1 MESWPYGREMEQAP
15 LMTEYIQNY
24 DKTNRIEEQP
34 HNSLEEQPK
43 SIEEYAEPLPV
54 AQPLSSSKIQY
65 KKSGSQYRM
74 FSNETAI
81 FKMQL
86 LFICVF
92 FLDMTICHFKICN
105 MGRKRDTQHQQY

>member
-15 LMTEYIQNY
+15 LINEYIHNY
-24 DKTNRIEEQP
+24 DKTDRIEEQP

-54 AQPLSSSKIQY
+54 PQALNSAKIQY

-74 FSNETAI
+74 FSNETQI
-81 FKMQL
+81 FKIILFL
-86 LFICVF
+86 LFGF
-92 FLDMTICHFKICN
+92 FRYDHLSLQN
-105 MGRKRDTQHQQY
+105 L